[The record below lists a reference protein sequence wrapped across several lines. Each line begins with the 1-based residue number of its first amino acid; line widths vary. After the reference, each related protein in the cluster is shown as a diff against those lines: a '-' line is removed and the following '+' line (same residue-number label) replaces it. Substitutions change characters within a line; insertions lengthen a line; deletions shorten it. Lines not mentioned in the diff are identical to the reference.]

1 MHLLSR
7 WKNNIPAASQLSVCT
22 CRILSFIEHV
32 YCFFRSSKFQ
42 LGCRLPRLGF
52 VFNRPSPWRQRGT
65 KIQQVSTG
73 LWPASVSYIL
83 SYNIRRQFF
92 FTESNTQPSSIF
104 LLKRMSYIRFLIST
118 YSFTSSYTRIIIL
131 KTHKIPF
138 SYLHPYFCCF
148 FPPSADFFTTGF
160 PLNQLNCPT
169 SYLLTKTKRFFW
181 QINKFLKKCLSFRDY
196 NSSDSTEICKIRL
209 NFLTVVLG
217 RKWAVINYLRISK
230 WAANYKK

>member
-42 LGCRLPRLGF
+42 LGCRLPMLGF

-83 SYNIRRQFF
+83 SYNIRMQFF
-92 FTESNTQPSSIF
+92 YWIKHTTSSIF

-118 YSFTSSYTRIIIL
+118 YSLLIHIHISLYWKHIKFPFHIYIL
-131 KTHKIPF
+131 IFVVF
-138 SYLHPYFCCF
+138 SHPTLIF
-148 FPPSADFFTTGF
+148 
-160 PLNQLNCPT
+160 
-169 SYLLTKTKRFFW
+169 
-181 QINKFLKKCLSFRDY
+181 
-196 NSSDSTEICKIRL
+196 
-209 NFLTVVLG
+209 
-217 RKWAVINYLRISK
+217 
-230 WAANYKK
+230 